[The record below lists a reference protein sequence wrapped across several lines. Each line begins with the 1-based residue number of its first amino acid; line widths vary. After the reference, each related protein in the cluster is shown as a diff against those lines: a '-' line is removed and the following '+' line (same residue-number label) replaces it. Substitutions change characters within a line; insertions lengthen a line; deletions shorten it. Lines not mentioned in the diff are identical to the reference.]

1 VGIISA
7 QSIGEPSTQMT
18 LNTFHFAG
26 ISSKSQVTRGLGR
39 FKEVLSATRKIKSPY
54 LTVYLKD
61 DYKYNKNKA
70 NQVINDIAIIKIKDL
85 IDSTEIYYENNNNMK
100 NIPDINTDASLDAV
114 YNVFE
119 EIENN
124 GDDII
129 NPWVLEIKLNR
140 KKLLDKNIKM
150 IDIYTK
156 IISEFNP
163 EYKDISCI
171 FSDDNADDLIFKIQC
186 IDKGDSDTDQENEI
200 ELLKILENTL
210 LNDLELSGIRY
221 IENAAMSKY
230 EHVTYYDEE
239 TNNYIK
245 KPEWVIDTTGSNLL
259 EIFNHPAVDTF
270 KTFSND
276 IHEVLNVFGIEA
288 ARALIINEIHDIFEQ
303 SSSNVNFRHLALLAD
318 VMTNKGYI
326 MSIDRHGINKSN
338 RGPLAKCSFEE
349 TPDIILKAALFA
361 EVDNINGVSSNI
373 MLGQEP
379 KIGTGSIDILFD
391 EEKYFESILEL
402 KQKTGAI
409 ESKVDIED
417 SKTELENYQQKKI
430 LRDICKPDLF
440 TENMF
445 NIM

>member
-1 VGIISA
+1 
-7 QSIGEPSTQMT
+7 
-18 LNTFHFAG
+18 
-26 ISSKSQVTRGLGR
+26 
-39 FKEVLSATRKIKSPY
+39 
-54 LTVYLKD
+54 
-61 DYKYNKNKA
+61 
-70 NQVINDIAIIKIKDL
+70 
-85 IDSTEIYYENNNNMK
+85 
-100 NIPDINTDASLDAV
+100 
-114 YNVFE
+114 
-119 EIENN
+119 
-124 GDDII
+124 
-129 NPWVLEIKLNR
+129 
-140 KKLLDKNIKM
+140 
-150 IDIYTK
+150 
-156 IISEFNP
+156 
-163 EYKDISCI
+163 
-171 FSDDNADDLIFKIQC
+171 
-186 IDKGDSDTDQENEI
+186 
-200 ELLKILENTL
+200 
-210 LNDLELSGIRY
+210 
-221 IENAAMSKY
+221 MSKY

-409 ESKVDIED
+409 ESKVEIED